1 MDQYDMEQPTQQ
13 PPQIQQPSQIQR
25 DMMQSNLSPKRII
38 SRSFFAL
45 FMLAVT
51 VNVVQVA
58 VELLVMWLRPEL
70 AETGW
75 YIWALTIVSLV
86 VIGFPVYYLIIRKV
100 PDSPRG
106 EGTRISPIYF
116 IGFFLVCTAAMYI
129 TNFATQIIV
138 FFISQAK
145 GDELKNYVM
154 DAITGGDFIITLI
167 YTSVVAP
174 IYEEIVFRKI
184 LLNKLRRFGDVPA
197 ILMTGF
203 AFGIFHFNL
212 LQFFYAAVLG
222 FLFAYITIR
231 TNKIIYAIILHMMIN
246 FIATAI
252 TPLVLEAN
260 MVAILII
267 FNWVL
272 AAIFLGGLILLLNIK
287 KIRLEK
293 TAPLMKASGYFLNPG
308 VILFLGIGLVLI
320 TIATLM

>member
-1 MDQYDMEQPTQQ
+1 MDQYDMEQPM
-13 PPQIQQPSQIQR
+13 QQPSQTKQGMLQR
-25 DMMQSNLSPKRII
+25 NLSPKQIV

-51 VNVVQVA
+51 VNVVQLA
-58 VELLVMWLRPEL
+58 VELLVMWLKPEL
-70 AETGW
+70 VEADW
-75 YIWALTIVSLV
+75 YIWALTLVSLI
-86 VIGFPVYYLIIRKV
+86 VIGFPTYYLIIRKV

-106 EGTRISPIYF
+106 EATRIRPLYF
-116 IGFFLVCTAAMYI
+116 IAFFFICVAAMYI
-129 TNFATQIIV
+129 TNFITQIIV

-145 GDELKNYVM
+145 GDDLKNYVM
-154 DAITGGDFIITLI
+154 EAITGGNFIITLI
-167 YTSVVAP
+167 YVSIVAP

-197 ILMTGF
+197 ILMTGI
-203 AFGIFHFNL
+203 AFGLFHFNL

-246 FIATAI
+246 FMSTAI
-252 TPLVLEAN
+252 TPLILEEN
-260 MVAILII
+260 MVVIMIL
-267 FNWVL
+267 FNWILV
-272 AAIFLGGLILLLNIK
+272 AIFLGGLFLLLNIK

-293 TAPLMKASGYFLNPG
+293 TTPLMKASTYFLNPG
-308 VILFLGIGLVLI
+308 VILFTGISLVLI